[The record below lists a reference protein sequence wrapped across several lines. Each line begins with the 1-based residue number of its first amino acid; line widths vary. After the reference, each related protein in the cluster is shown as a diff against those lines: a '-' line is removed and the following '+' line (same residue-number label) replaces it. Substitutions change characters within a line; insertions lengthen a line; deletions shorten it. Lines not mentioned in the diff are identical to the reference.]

1 MGDIRA
7 WLLTIGM
14 EEVSL
19 AIHDK
24 ESPVLMIIDRDKGD
38 STTDS
43 NKTGSEALA
52 ILDMELPE
60 IVIVDMND

>member
-1 MGDIRA
+1 
-7 WLLTIGM
+7 M
-14 EEVSL
+14 EEISL
-19 AIHDK
+19 VIHDK
-24 ESPVLMIIDRDKGD
+24 ESPVLMILDRDGED